1 MLNKPVGKDTD
12 GFISK
17 YLNRK
22 ISLRITNYILRHS
35 ANVKPIHMTIIST
48 LIGYLVFP
56 FYIFGYYFLG
66 GIFVQTTSILDG
78 VDGELARA
86 LNLTSEKG
94 AFLDSFL
101 DRTVDI
107 LIFISAS
114 YYTLHY
120 QQHNTEFDLFIYL
133 LALSGSLI
141 VSYVHARIQLNIGKD
156 ASLVGKIPKL
166 ASRDIRLFIIF
177 LFSLFNLIY
186 ESLIVIAILSYI
198 YVILKFFD
206 IYFIQ

>member
-1 MLNKPVGKDTD
+1 MTNKPIGKDTD
-12 GFISK
+12 GFVSK

-22 ISLRITNYILRHS
+22 ISTRITNYILKHN
-35 ANVKPIHMTIIST
+35 ANIKPIHMTIIST

-66 GIFVQTTSILDG
+66 GIFVQMTSILDG

-107 LIFISAS
+107 LIFIGAS
-114 YYTLHY
+114 YYSLHY
-120 QQHNTEFDLFIYL
+120 QLHNTEFDLIIYL
-133 LALSGSLI
+133 LAISGSLI
-141 VSYVHARIQLNIGKD
+141 VSYIHARIELNIGKD

-177 LFSLFNLIY
+177 LFSLFNLVY
-186 ESLIVIAILSYI
+186 ESLLVIAFLSYTYI
-198 YVILKFFD
+198 LLKFLD
-206 IYFIQ
+206 IYSAQ